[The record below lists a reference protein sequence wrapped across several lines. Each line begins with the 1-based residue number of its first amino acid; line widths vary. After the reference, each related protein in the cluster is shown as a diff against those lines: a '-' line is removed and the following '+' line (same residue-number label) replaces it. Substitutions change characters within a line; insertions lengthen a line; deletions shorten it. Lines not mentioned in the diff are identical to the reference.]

1 MPIELGE
8 LVIVPAKT
16 RDLCGKSICWKVVFR
31 SLDRRLVHWNI
42 GDADALR
49 GQ

>member
-16 RDLCGKSICWKVVFR
+16 RDLCGESICWKVVFLKPR
-31 SLDRRLVHWNI
+31 
-42 GDADALR
+42 
-49 GQ
+49 

>member
-16 RDLCGKSICWKVVFR
+16 RDLCGKSICWEVVFGA
-31 SLDRRLVHWNI
+31 SI
-42 GDADALR
+42 G
-49 GQ
+49 GWSIGT